1 MTGYTKLFNSILAS
15 TIWDE
20 DKDTKILWITMLAM
34 SDMQGKIEASIPGLA
49 HLARIGVPETE
60 AGLKKLLAS
69 DPYSRTK
76 EHDGRRI
83 AEIDGGWLILNRA
96 KYREKMTADER
107 REYRAEWMRN
117 KRKDEREQSVN
128 SREQTCTVLTQ
139 KEVEVEV
146 EKEKSKSKA
155 GAHAPTNPTLQQV
168 IDYCK
173 ERNNAVNAQ
182 QWHDYYCS
190 NGWKVGRNAMK
201 DWKAAVRRWERN
213 GNGNAT
219 HPAITGNVM
228 DRFKAGA

>member
-1 MTGYTKLFNSILAS
+1 MRGYTKLFNSILAS

-107 REYRAEWMRN
+107 REYRAGWMRN
-117 KRKDEREQSVN
+117 KRKDEREQGVN

-139 KEVEVEV
+139 VEVEVEV
-146 EKEKSKSKA
+146 EKEKS
-155 GAHAPTNPTLQQV
+155 
-168 IDYCK
+168 
-173 ERNNAVNAQ
+173 
-182 QWHDYYCS
+182 
-190 NGWKVGRNAMK
+190 
-201 DWKAAVRRWERN
+201 
-213 GNGNAT
+213 
-219 HPAITGNVM
+219 
-228 DRFKAGA
+228 